1 MAPRMADH
9 FASAAMMAGHP
20 NNVDLHNI
28 RNLPFSIQV
37 GGKDTPYNRNI
48 LAQKYI
54 DKID

>member
-28 RNLPFSIQV
+28 RNLPFSTDQV
-37 GGKDTPYNRNI
+37 
-48 LAQKYI
+48 
-54 DKID
+54 